1 MDQTNRNDFE
11 NARTKPRI
19 VVVGGGAGGAELVTA
34 LGRKFGRE
42 MAKVTLVDC
51 VASHLWKP
59 RLHEVAVGLISP
71 GEDAVPYLA
80 LGQANNFRFQMGAL
94 TGLDA
99 ANKTISIAGIAGA
112 DGSDLVGPRNIPY
125 DTLILAIGSEVNNF
139 HIEGVNEYC
148 HMLDSARQAE
158 AFHRRLL
165 ERAIQ
170 LSEGARG
177 DLRIGIVGAGA
188 TGVELAVELYHAI
201 DAMQRFGG
209 LLGSGRLA
217 ITLVEM
223 APRVLANSQ
232 PRTSVFAERALS
244 RLGVTVRLNAS
255 VTRVTA
261 EALVLKG
268 GEEIPCDLKVWA
280 SGITGLSVAGQ
291 LGFQVNKNRQ
301 ILCDSFLRCEDVE
314 GIYALGDCAAVLDPK
329 TGNQLPATAQ
339 VAHQQA
345 AYLVKV
351 IASSHQGGSVAP
363 FKYRP
368 MGSLVS
374 LGPQSAAAELPAP
387 KRRFITF
394 SGALPKFFYD
404 SLQFLHRAALLG
416 RVHAVALALA
426 DLLRKTTTPP
436 VKLH

>member
-1 MDQTNRNDFE
+1 MDQTKRNAFE
-11 NARTKPRI
+11 SAPTKPRI

-34 LGRKFGRE
+34 LGRKFGRQ
-42 MAKVTLVDC
+42 MAEVSLVDY

-94 TGLDA
+94 TGLDV
-99 ANKTISIAGIAGA
+99 ANKTISIASIAGS
-112 DGSDLVGPRNIPY
+112 DGSDLVGPRNISY
-125 DTLILAIGSEVNNF
+125 DTLILAIGSEVNDF
-139 HIEGVNEYC
+139 HVEGVNEYC

-158 AFHRRLL
+158 AFQRCLL

-170 LSEGARG
+170 MSEGESS

-201 DAMQRFGG
+201 DAMQRYGG
-209 LLGSGRLA
+209 LVGSGRLA

-232 PRTSVFAERALS
+232 PRTSAFAQRALT

-255 VTRVTA
+255 VSRVTA
-261 EALVLKG
+261 EALVLNS
-268 GEEIPCDLKVWA
+268 GEQIPCDLKVWA
-280 SGITGLSVAGQ
+280 SGITGLEVAEQ
-291 LGFQVNKNRQ
+291 LGLRVNKNRQ
-301 ILCDSFLRCEDVE
+301 LLCDSFLRCQDVE

-351 IASSHQGGSVAP
+351 IATSHQGGSAAA

-374 LGPQSAAAELPAP
+374 LGPASAAAEFPAP
-387 KRRFITF
+387 GRGVITF
-394 SGALPKFFYD
+394 SGALPKVFYV
-404 SLQFLHRAALLG
+404 SLQLLHRAALLG
-416 RVHAVALALA
+416 WVRAVALSLA
-426 DLLRKTTTPP
+426 DSLRRITAPP